1 MEPTGVEPI
10 KTLAMRLSGF
20 PGIGMKTALRLAYH
34 VLEMSEESARG
45 LAEAIINAKEKIHLC
60 KRCGA
65 YTDSELCSVC
75 SDKTRDHSL
84 VCVVAEPKDVLSME
98 RMREYKG
105 VYHVLGGTIS
115 PIDGVGPND
124 LRIKELSQR
133 VDDEHILE
141 VVIATN
147 PDVEGEATSSY
158 IVRLL
163 KPKGIRIT
171 RIAHG
176 IPMGGNLEYIDEMTL
191 YKAIEGRRDI

>member
-10 KTLAMRLSGF
+10 KTLAMRLSAF

-34 VLEMSEESARG
+34 VLEMSEENARG
-45 LAEAIINAKEKIHLC
+45 LAEAIINAKERIHLC

-65 YTDSELCSVC
+65 YTDAELCSVC
-75 SDKTRDHSL
+75 SDKARDHSL

-133 VDDEHILE
+133 VDDEHISE